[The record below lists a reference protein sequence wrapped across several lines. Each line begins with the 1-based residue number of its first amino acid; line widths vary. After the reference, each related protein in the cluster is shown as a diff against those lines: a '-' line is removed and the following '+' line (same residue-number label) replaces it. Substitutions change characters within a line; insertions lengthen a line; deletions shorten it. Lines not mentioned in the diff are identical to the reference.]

1 MSKPSRVFV
10 AAILLLFTWMV
21 LSGWDTD
28 PPKARAI
35 TAVIAGFMVLL
46 AAGLVAPTRLRIVFR
61 VIAGIVAAAYTWYFA
76 DQLVRLIGGEP
87 QTLRLG
93 APSALMAGV
102 GLLVFAVP
110 AFIYAV
116 SGTTT
121 GWLDRLLTRANGS
134 SSNDDAVI

>member
-1 MSKPSRVFV
+1 MSKSSRIFV
-10 AAILLLFTWMV
+10 AAILLLFSWMV
-21 LSGWDTD
+21 LSGWETD

-35 TAVIAGFMVLL
+35 TAVVAGFMVLL

-61 VIAGIVAAAYTWYFA
+61 VIAGIVAAAYAWYFV

-87 QTLRLG
+87 QQLRLG

-110 AFIYAV
+110 AFIIRGEWYYH
-116 SGTTT
+116 
-121 GWLDRLLTRANGS
+121 RLVRPAADTS
-134 SSNDDAVI
+134 EQQFQQ